1 MKLSSR
7 SFARFSDFDL
17 LKSHVAKAA
26 YVSSIIGPLITV
38 KDETTAALVVVITLR
53 AGRRELQESVAHR
66 GRSRGRAERGRRP
79 IPRTHQGPVRP
90 DHSPSGGG
98 ARTQRCLAP

>member
-1 MKLSSR
+1 SGRSRPAGSNRRLRTFETSRSHVLVLAPMKLSSR

-66 GRSRGRAERGRRP
+66 GRSRGRAE
-79 IPRTHQGPVRP
+79 
-90 DHSPSGGG
+90 
-98 ARTQRCLAP
+98 